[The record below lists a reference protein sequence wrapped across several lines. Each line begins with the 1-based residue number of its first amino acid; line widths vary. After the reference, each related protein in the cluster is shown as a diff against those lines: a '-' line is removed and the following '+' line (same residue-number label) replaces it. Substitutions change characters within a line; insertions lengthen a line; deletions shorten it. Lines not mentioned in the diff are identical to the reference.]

1 MQKRIKILIADDH
14 RLVAESLK
22 TMLELREA
30 SLEVVGIAADGLEAC
45 ALAQELEPE
54 VVLMDIR
61 MPNMDGIEATARI
74 RRTVPGAKVLA
85 LTTFD
90 EEDLVLGA
98 LKAGALGYVLKDIST
113 QELVAAVL
121 AASRG
126 ESPVSPRA
134 AAHLVRL
141 AAQGADGA
149 AMQGAAQCAAPAE
162 RLAPIDE
169 DLAALSER
177 ERQVLVL
184 AAEGLS
190 TQEMADK
197 LNLSKGTV
205 KNYLSRIYEVLG
217 LGNRADTVW
226 YAIKHGLIDT
236 DI

>member
-1 MQKRIKILIADDH
+1 MQTRIKVLIADDH

-22 TMLELREA
+22 TMLELHESSISVA
-30 SLEVVGIAADGLEAC
+30 GIASDGLEAC
-45 ALAQELEPE
+45 RLAQELKPD

-61 MPNMDGIEATARI
+61 MPNMDGIEATSRI
-74 RRTVPGAKVLA
+74 RAEVPGAKVLA

-90 EEDLVLGA
+90 EEDLVMGA

-113 QELVAAVL
+113 QELVTAVL
-121 AASRG
+121 AVSRG
-126 ESPVSPRA
+126 ESPMSPRA

-141 AAQGADGA
+141 AAQGSGGTA
-149 AMQGAAQCAAPAE
+149 AAAQNAPPGVPSIAD
-162 RLAPIDE
+162 A
-169 DLAALSER
+169 DLEALSER
-177 ERQVLVL
+177 EKQVLVL

-190 TQEMADK
+190 TQEMAER

-205 KNYLSRIYEVLG
+205 KNYLSRIYEELG